1 MYQVECKQAFPKQ
14 ASEMAEEKASQ
25 DKTETEKWEVIEEKK
40 SLQKA
45 PISQKV
51 YTNLADDYCD
61 QDAAYQKSL
70 PTKEI

>member
-45 PISQKV
+45 PIS
-51 YTNLADDYCD
+51 
-61 QDAAYQKSL
+61 
-70 PTKEI
+70 

>member
-25 DKTETEKWEVIEEKK
+25 DKPETEKWEVIEEKK

-51 YTNLADDYCD
+51 YTNLADDYYES
-61 QDAAYQKSL
+61 DAVYQKSL
-70 PTKEI
+70 PAKEI